1 MIPPDDTSTDHDD
14 ASTDDEDSTQEV
26 DPYLQGF
33 ELEGQFVYHLYQ
45 NHQYFPTDAYDLQG
59 ISLKLCSH
67 CVTTMSIS
75 DSTDNQYII

>member
-33 ELEGQFVYHLYQ
+33 ELEG
-45 NHQYFPTDAYDLQG
+45 
-59 ISLKLCSH
+59 
-67 CVTTMSIS
+67 
-75 DSTDNQYII
+75 